1 MHSIDMFVGETD
13 MSHVFRAENMS
24 ETNMGVI
31 GMPRTIAHGGQ
42 HHILDFIYGTRTSL
56 VSNVI
61 AGYQEISLSI
71 GSHWFK
77 K

>member
-1 MHSIDMFVGETD
+1 MYVGETE
-13 MSHVFRAENMS
+13 MNHVFRAENMS
-24 ETNMGVI
+24 ETNMGEI

-42 HHILDFIYGTRTSL
+42 HHILDFIFGTRTSL

-61 AGYQEISLSI
+61 AGYQETSLSI
-71 GSHWFK
+71 VSPWFK